1 MARRH
6 GRNGRLY
13 LGIATSAA
21 SPSAVAFLKQW
32 SADFATD
39 KGDVTAFGD
48 VNKTYLAGLPDI
60 KGSFNGFFDD
70 ATAQAYTAAID
81 GDSRRFYLYPDIVNA
96 PSVYWYGT
104 GFFDF
109 SVDVPVDGVTTVS
122 GSWVAA
128 GAVVKNG

>member
-1 MARRH
+1 
-6 GRNGRLY
+6 
-13 LGIATSAA
+13 
-21 SPSAVAFLKQW
+21 
-32 SADFATD
+32 
-39 KGDVTAFGD
+39 
-48 VNKTYLAGLPDI
+48 
-60 KGSFNGFFDD
+60 
-70 ATAQAYTAAID
+70 
-81 GDSRRFYLYPDIVNA
+81 VNA

>member
-21 SPSAVAFLKQW
+21 TPSAVAFLKQW

-60 KGSFNGFFDD
+60 KGSFSGFFDD

-109 SVDVPVDGVTTVS
+109 SVDVPVDGVNTVS

-128 GAVVKNG
+128 GAITKNG